1 MHSRVCL
8 HQIALMK
15 ESTTAFI
22 NLCRDIGV
30 ANMTLATPLLLQQR
44 GGIEEVK
51 RALLVNGSP
60 RVAVI
65 NHPFAVF
72 PNLEHDCGE
81 ASEKLLQAIDL
92 TVSLGA
98 KSMYLLTGGRGA
110 LSWEQAAERFAQ
122 LLAPS
127 QKAASENGVTLMIEN
142 ASPFN
147 IDIHITHTLADTIQL
162 AEMTGISVCIDLQPC
177 FGEANLSQLFR
188 RAMPI
193 TKLVQVSDYVLG
205 DRVAPCR
212 AVPGDGVVPL
222 ERLIGDLLETGY
234 QGLFDL
240 ELIGPRINDEG
251 GATAS
256 RRAADWLS
264 ELLTKLGA

>member
-1 MHSRVCL
+1 MHPRVCL

-22 NLCRDIGV
+22 DLCREIGV
-30 ANMTLATPLLLQQR
+30 PNMTLATPLMLQQP
-44 GGIEEVK
+44 GGIEAVK
-51 RALLVNGSP
+51 RALAKGGP
-60 RVAVI
+60 RVAVV
-65 NHPFAVF
+65 NHPFAF
-72 PNLEHDCGE
+72 YPNLEQDCGE

-92 TVSLGA
+92 TISLGA
-98 KSMYLLTGGRGA
+98 KSMYLLTGGRGT
-110 LSWEQAAERFAQ
+110 LSWERAAKRFAE

-127 QKAASENGVTLMIEN
+127 QKAAREKGITLMIEN

-147 IDIHITHTLADTIQL
+147 IDIHITHTLADTILL

-177 FGEANLSQLFR
+177 FGEANLPQLFR
-188 RAMPI
+188 RALPI
-193 TKLVQVSDYVLG
+193 TELVQVSDYVLG

-212 AVPGDGVVPL
+212 AVPGDGAVPL
-222 ERLIGDLLETGY
+222 ERLIGDLLDAGY

-240 ELIGPRINDEG
+240 ELVGPRINDEG
-251 GATAS
+251 GTAASKRATA
-256 RRAADWLS
+256 WLS

>member
-1 MHSRVCL
+1 MHPRVCL

-22 NLCRDIGV
+22 ELCREIGV
-30 ANMTLATPLLLQQR
+30 PNMTLATPFIAQQP
-44 GGIEEVK
+44 GGIETIK
-51 RALLVNGSP
+51 QALAKGGP
-60 RVAVI
+60 RVAVV

-72 PNLEHDCGE
+72 PNLEQDHGE

-92 TVSLGA
+92 TAALGA

-110 LSWEQAAERFAQ
+110 LSWEHAARRFAD

-127 QKAASENGVTLMIEN
+127 QIAAHEKGVTLMIEN

-147 IDIHITHTLADTIQL
+147 VDIHIAHTLADTIQL
-162 AEMTGISVCIDLQPC
+162 AEMTGISVCVDLQPC
-177 FGEANLSQLFR
+177 FSEANLSQLFR
-188 RAMPI
+188 RALPI
-193 TKLVQVSDYVLG
+193 AGLVQVSDYVLG

-222 ERLIGDLLETGY
+222 EQLIGDLLDAGY

-240 ELIGPRINDEG
+240 ELVGPRINEEG
-251 GATAS
+251 GAVASKRATA
-256 RRAADWLS
+256 WLS